1 MARKTRA
8 YVDTSALISFLDKSD
23 SYHALFRRMFSD
35 PPRLLTSALVVSEGQ
50 GWFLKR
56 YDSTRALQFLAF
68 LEDLDPLEIAP
79 VGGGEIERAS
89 GWLRRFSDQPLTLT
103 DAFGLELMR
112 RNRIRRCWSTDRH
125 LTLGGASLVIHE

>member
-1 MARKTRA
+1 MARKTRT
-8 YVDTSALISFLDKSD
+8 YVDTSAFISFLDKSD
-23 SYHALFRRMFSD
+23 TYHVLFRRLFSD
-35 PPRLLTSALVVSEGQ
+35 PPKLLTSALVVSEGQ

-68 LEDLDPLEIAP
+68 LEDLDPLEIVS
-79 VGGGEIERAS
+79 VGPKEIEQAS
-89 GWLRRFSDQPLTLT
+89 VWLRRFGDQPLTMA
-103 DAFGLELMR
+103 DAFGLELIK

>member
-1 MARKTRA
+1 MARKTRT
-8 YVDTSALISFLDKSD
+8 YVDTSAFISFLDKSD
-23 SYHALFRRMFSD
+23 TYHVLFRRLFSD

-68 LEDLDPLEIAP
+68 LEDLDPLEIVS
-79 VGGGEIERAS
+79 VGPKEIEQAS
-89 GWLRRFSDQPLTLT
+89 VWLRRFGDQPLTLA
-103 DAFGLELMR
+103 DAFGLELIK

>member
-1 MARKTRA
+1 MARKART

-23 SYHALFRRMFSD
+23 SHHALFCRLFSD
-35 PPRLLTSALVVSEGQ
+35 PPQLLTSSLVVSEGQ

-68 LEDLDPLEIAP
+68 LEDLDPLEIVA
-79 VGGGEIERAS
+79 VGSKEIDLAS
-89 GWLRRFSDQPLTLT
+89 AWLRRFSDQPLTLT
-103 DAFGLELMR
+103 DALGLELIK
-112 RNRIRRCWSTDRH
+112 RNRIRTCWSTDRH